1 MCSYLQAAYLHH
13 NNSTAASRYTFIKN
27 RLCCGLF
34 LEQIAVFLMQL
45 CREKTCLF
53 IYIYKKTNPDSCIAE
68 KWKLCGETVR
78 KTNIK
83 TSLCAQTQQVN
94 DNKHFYKSAVKIQ
107 VHQIHYS

>member
-1 MCSYLQAAYLHH
+1 
-13 NNSTAASRYTFIKN
+13 
-27 RLCCGLF
+27 
-34 LEQIAVFLMQL
+34 MQGK
-45 CREKTCLF
+45 KTCLF

-78 KTNIK
+78 KANIK

-107 VHQIHYS
+107 VRQIHYSQESQRFEESWFFMAPLTKERDASEVAPLLFLQLIQ